1 MALATITNKGQITI
15 PKNIRESPQL
25 NSGDK
30 IEIIITDKMEAV
42 IRPIAKPIFKT
53 VDDVF
58 GKLHK
63 PARKSVSIEE
73 IDDAIRNRMREQFKN
88 EGS

>member
-1 MALATITNKGQITI
+1 MALATITNKGQVTI
-15 PKNIRESPQL
+15 PKNIRESLKL
-25 NSGDK
+25 NTGDK

-42 IRPIAKPIFKT
+42 IRPVLKSAFKT

-63 PARKSVSIEE
+63 PDRKSVSIEE
-73 IDDAIRNRMREQFKN
+73 IDDAIRNRMRKQFK
-88 EGS
+88 